1 MNISNYEIKD
11 FIGTFDGLVTTDF
24 CKNVINH
31 FERVKE
37 MNKTVSRSQHMATS
51 PLQQENSLYYF
62 INETDQILI
71 DQGTPILQEFNQAID
86 AVANIYRKE
95 YPVLNEVARHQ
106 LSYDVK
112 IQKTMPGEGYHL
124 WHCERDGVTRA
135 RRLLL
140 VMLYLN
146 DVEEGGE
153 TEWLYQHKRV
163 QPKAGRIVISPS
175 TFTHFHRGNPPLS
188 GPKYMINGWVEYI
201 E

>member
-1 MNISNYEIKD
+1 MNEANYKVED

-24 CKNVINH
+24 CKDIINH

-37 MNKTVSRSQHMATS
+37 MNKTVSRSQHTGSS
-51 PLQQENSLYYF
+51 PLKQENSLYYF
-62 INETDQILI
+62 IGEKDQILL
-71 DQGTPILQEFNQAID
+71 DEGSKILGEFSQAVN
-86 AVANIYRKE
+86 AAAEVYRTE

-106 LSYDVK
+106 LSYDIK
-112 IQKTMPGEGYHL
+112 IQKTMPGEGYHQ

-146 DVEEGGE
+146 DIEEGGE
-153 TEWLYQHKRV
+153 TEWLYQHKRIK
-163 QPKAGRIVISPS
+163 PKEGRIVICPS

>member
-1 MNISNYEIKD
+1 MNEVNYEIKD
-11 FIGTFDGLVTTDF
+11 FIGTFDGLVSSDF
-24 CKNVINH
+24 CNDIINH

-37 MNKTVSRSQHMATS
+37 MNKTVSRSQFTGSS
-51 PLQQENSLYYF
+51 PLQQENSLYYL
-62 INETDQILI
+62 INERDQILI
-71 DQGTPILQEFNQAID
+71 SQNTSILKDFNKAINT
-86 AVANIYRKE
+86 VAETYRKK

-112 IQKTMPGEGYHL
+112 IQKTMPGEGYHQ

-146 DVEEGGE
+146 DVKEGGE
-153 TEWLYQHKRV
+153 TEWLYQRKRIE
-163 QPKAGRIVISPS
+163 PKQGRIVICPS
-175 TFTHFHRGNPPLS
+175 SFTHFHRGNPPLS